1 MQLEQS
7 VQEASY
13 PLRHDIDLHL
23 TVMAVRR
30 LPFIANL
37 SEVDRAMLSTVVS
50 ELGSNIL
57 KYAQRGD
64 HPHPPPSQRAPLHR
78 HRRPRSGPRH
88 WGRASGHAGSLQH
101 FGHPGPGLPGVRRMM
116 SELTISTPPEGNS
129 GAGPQVAGR
138 GAPGIQTNRPSPV
151 PASCTPACSWHGP
164 ARTAPAIRNGSQAI
178 WPSSYGTGGVSL
190 ILIDVSGH
198 GLGQQTGTGAG
209 GGAAADP
216 RAGAG
221 PPVATVAPALHR
233 YPGRRRRRG
242 PGQRRAG

>member
-57 KYAQRGD
+57 KYAERGD
-64 HPHPPPSQRAPLHR
+64 HPHPPSSQRAPLHR

-88 WGRASGHAGSLQH
+88 WGRIR
-101 FGHPGPGLPGVRRMM
+101 PCRI
-116 SELTISTPPEGNS
+116 TT
-129 GAGPQVAGR
+129 
-138 GAPGIQTNRPSPV
+138 APRV
-151 PASCTPACSWHGP
+151 PWAWACPAC
-164 ARTAPAIRNGSQAI
+164 
-178 WPSSYGTGGVSL
+178 
-190 ILIDVSGH
+190 
-198 GLGQQTGTGAG
+198 
-209 GGAAADP
+209 AA
-216 RAGAG
+216 
-221 PPVATVAPALHR
+221 
-233 YPGRRRRRG
+233 
-242 PGQRRAG
+242 